1 MGPAGFEPAT
11 SSTPGWHHGQTRRR
25 PPSVEAKSEIIKSSD
40 QLTKSIE
47 GCSIC
52 HKISASNED
61 HLDCQQKE
69 GMS

>member
-1 MGPAGFEPAT
+1 MAKLDDG
-11 SSTPGWHHGQTRRR
+11 

-69 GMS
+69 GIS